1 MNLTLPLE
9 KLRDHL
15 ERNAGEMGVKIFQTS
30 TARLKIG
37 ANPSIDQ
44 IKKLTKEIDK
54 NLVLFFGSIK
64 TKEIIDRL
72 EDEDCKTQALLE
84 SELEHALELIFM
96 KKGIPGESDIEEIT
110 KYIFSKGY
118 YGDMN
123 YSIEM
128 LKQLSKQK
136 VLLALNDNIIRGD
149 VRRFLDRYQ
158 SYTQEDI
165 EKFVDYLR
173 SKKLEVD
180 SETVLDLIEKERLC
194 LKFEDKIK
202 VETWQE
208 KTSREYISLF
218 NSPKSGDYKYLM
230 LDEELTC
237 QLLKKISK

>member
-1 MNLTLPLE
+1 MNLIYPLE

-15 ERNAGEMGVKIFQTS
+15 EKNAGETGVKIFQIS
-30 TARLKIG
+30 KVRLKVG
-37 ANPSIDQ
+37 ANPSADQ

-64 TKEIIDRL
+64 TKEIIDSL
-72 EDEDCKTQALLE
+72 EEEDCQTQARFE
-84 SELEHALELIFM
+84 SELKQALELRFM

-110 KYIFSKGY
+110 TYIFSKGY
-118 YGDMN
+118 YGEKN

-128 LKQLSKQK
+128 LKQLSKKK
-136 VLLALNDNIIRGD
+136 VLIALNDSIIRGD

-180 SETVLDLIEKERLC
+180 SETVLDLLEKERLSQ
-194 LKFEDKIK
+194 KFEDKTK

-208 KTSREYISLF
+208 KISREYISLF

-237 QLLKKISK
+237 QLLKRISK

>member
-1 MNLTLPLE
+1 MNLTCSLE

-15 ERNAGEMGVKIFQTS
+15 EKNAGETGIKIFQTS

-37 ANPSIDQ
+37 DDLSTDQ

-54 NLVLFFGSIK
+54 KLVLFFGSIR
-64 TKEIIDRL
+64 TKEIFDRL
-72 EDEDCKTQALLE
+72 EEEDCQTQAHFE
-84 SELEHALELIFM
+84 SELEQALELLFM

-110 KYIFSKGY
+110 TYIFSKGY
-118 YGDMN
+118 NGN
-123 YSIEM
+123 KNNSVEM
-128 LKQLSKQK
+128 LKQLSKKK
-136 VLLALNDNIIRGD
+136 VLLVLNNSIIRDD

-165 EKFVDYLR
+165 EKFINYLR

-180 SETVLDLIEKERLC
+180 SDTVLDLLEKERLC
-194 LKFEDKIK
+194 LKFEDTTR

-208 KTSREYISLF
+208 KISREYISLF